1 MTFIKALSISK
12 QNSSQL
18 IGEQIDHKRLPRL
31 KELLSFTI
39 ALLCIFSLFVNIDS
53 KKKNQL
59 MTHKKLSLPIKIK
72 ISFLEVTTTSFN

>member
-39 ALLCIFSLFVNIDS
+39 ALLCIFSLFVNVDN

-59 MTHKKLSLPIKIK
+59 MTHKKYLCQLKSK
-72 ISFLEVTTTSFN
+72 